1 MSIDILHLPPL
12 YFYQSKIRNK
22 IVMKKFQVL
31 FLPVLCGA
39 LFSLISPASAQSA
52 SSGFATV
59 VRVEGL
65 ASYTLGDDRWVPLV
79 AGKILPEGVTI
90 RTGHN
95 GVVDVVLGK
104 DVSLPHAAPQ
114 VNGLPSHPSSANDE
128 PVRGLTA
135 SAPAAE
141 QNVIRVTPDTT
152 IGINK
157 LTTVDTGADTVS
169 DTELDLK
176 KGKIFASVKKL
187 TGASQYLIKLP
198 NGIAGVRGTQF
209 SISSEGNTSVYH
221 STGGGVVLSL
231 VNALGGA
238 PTTSVVGEGFSY
250 DAATGLLTILP
261 GDDRTFLARLFT
273 ALRTIYSPVC
283 FGAVDNTQCYVS
295 PTHGAPPRRIHGG
308 GSNPGSGQPE

>member
-1 MSIDILHLPPL
+1 
-12 YFYQSKIRNK
+12 
-22 IVMKKFQVL
+22 MKKFQAL
-31 FLPVLCGA
+31 LLPVLCGT
-39 LFSLISPASAQSA
+39 LFCLISTTSAQA
-52 SSGFATV
+52 ADSGFATV
-59 VRVEGL
+59 VRVEGM
-65 ASYTLGDDRWVPLV
+65 ASYSLGDDRWSPLV

-104 DVSLPHAAPQ
+104 DVSLPHNAPQ
-114 VNGLPSHPSSANDE
+114 VNGGLPPHPASANDK
-128 PVRGLTA
+128 PARGMIA
-135 SAPAAE
+135 STPAAE
-141 QNVIRVTPDTT
+141 QNVIRITPDTT

-157 LTTVDTGADTVS
+157 LTTTDTGADTVS

-209 SISSEGNTSVYH
+209 SIDFAGNTTCYE

-250 DAATGLLTILP
+250 DATTGLLRISS
-261 GDDRTFLARLFT
+261 GDYRTFLARLFS
-273 ALRTIYSPVC
+273 ALRKIYTPIC
-283 FGAVDNTQCYVS
+283 FAAVDNTECYVS
-295 PTHGAPPRRIHGG
+295 PTHGAGPRRIHGG
-308 GSNPGSGQPE
+308 GGNQGGGGEGGSNPE

>member
-12 YFYQSKIRNK
+12 YFYQSRIRNK

-31 FLPVLCGA
+31 LLPVLCGA
-39 LFSLISPASAQSA
+39 LFSLLSPASAQSA

-104 DVSLPHAAPQ
+104 DVSLHHNAPQ
-114 VNGLPSHPSSANDE
+114 VNGM
-128 PVRGLTA
+128 VA
-135 SAPAAE
+135 SAPSAE

-198 NGIAGVRGTQF
+198 NGIAGVRGTRF
-209 SISSEGNTSVYH
+209 SIDFAGNTTCYE

-250 DAATGLLTILP
+250 GATTGLLTILS
-261 GDDRTFLARLFT
+261 GDERTFLARLFN
-273 ALRTIYSPVC
+273 ALRTIYTPIC
-283 FGAVDNTQCYVS
+283 YGAVDNTQCYVS
-295 PTHGAPPRRIHGG
+295 PTHGAGPRRIHGG
-308 GSNPGSGQPE
+308 GGNQGGGGEGGSNPE